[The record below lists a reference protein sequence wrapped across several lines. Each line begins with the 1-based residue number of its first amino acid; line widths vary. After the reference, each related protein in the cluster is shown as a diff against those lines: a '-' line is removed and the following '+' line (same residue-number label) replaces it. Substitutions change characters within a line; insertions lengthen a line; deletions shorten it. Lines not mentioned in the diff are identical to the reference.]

1 MFVIEEFEKAG
12 ILEAVK
18 SVQDIYARRRNPF
31 EDRWRN
37 QDINYLLFIF
47 VL

>member
-12 ILEAVK
+12 ILEAV
-18 SVQDIYARRRNPF
+18 QDIYTRRRNPF